1 MERWKKRAVTLSLAL
16 SLTDEASPSA
26 IPYFPQKTELSAP
39 ESASLPRATPES
51 SGISSVRIM
60 NMLSELESERRAN
73 IHNILVIR
81 RGVVISEASAPG
93 YSGHVWHLSHS
104 MTKTLTGMAIGL
116 LIDDGVLSTSERV
129 VDIFPEEPYRDPRFA
144 ELTVGHLLSMKSGVP
159 FSEVGVVTEDRW
171 TEAFFGSDMTFAPG
185 ERFAYNSMNSYILG
199 KIVEKKSRRR
209 LSDLI
214 SKRIF
219 APLGISN
226 FFFEKG
232 PEGIDKGG
240 FGAYLSAESWAK
252 LGLLMLRGGV
262 YAGRRILS
270 QRWITESITTRG
282 ISPESSGDFNYGYH
296 IWVHRQNDEFL
307 FNGMLGQNVWV
318 CPRNDTVV
326 VINAGNNELF
336 QQSPALYI
344 VRKYLAGDIE
354 DELRY
359 RNVAPLRAGEERFFE
374 SRRYARPLTARK
386 GLLYFL
392 GIRNARPYDS
402 TWDKLLGKYIMR
414 KNNDSLLPIFVR
426 CMQNNL
432 AAGIEAVHIFR
443 EGERLFLAV
452 IEGKREKRLEL
463 GLYGFAESTL
473 DFNGELYTVKAC
485 AEASYDTDGKPIFR
499 IELVYPEIPNTRY
512 IELSLADEDCVLM
525 RLSERPNNRIAEPFL
540 ESLPVTNPKLAFAK
554 QMLERRYG
562 SDFLSARLERVF
574 CPSLLLIK
582 ENADLR
588 EEILLREEDIA
599 EADNRA
605 VRNILS
611 LVERFIKD
619 APVRE
624 ESYEETERAE
634 EQGFLGSIIKK
645 FTDFAKQKNQK
656 QP

>member
-16 SLTDEASPSA
+16 SLTDETSPSA
-26 IPYFPQKTELSAP
+26 IPYFPQKTELSAS

-51 SGISSVRIM
+51 SGISSLRIM

-73 IHNILVIR
+73 IHNILVVR

-93 YSGHVWHLSHS
+93 YSGYVWHLSHS

-116 LIDDGVLSTSERV
+116 LVDDGVLSTTERV

-199 KIVEKKSRRR
+199 KIAEKKSGHR

-318 CPRNDTVV
+318 CPSNDTVV

-359 RNVAPLRAGEERFFE
+359 RNVGPLRAAEERFFE
-374 SRRYARPLTARK
+374 SRRYARPLTARR

-402 TWDKLLGKYIMR
+402 AWDKLLGKYIMR

-432 AAGIEAVHIFR
+432 AAGIELFHIFR
-443 EGERLFLAV
+443 EGERLFLTV

-463 GLYGFAESTL
+463 GIYGFAESTL

-512 IELSLADEDCVLM
+512 IELSPADEDCVLM
-525 RLSERPNNRIAEPFL
+525 RLSERPNNRIVEPFL
-540 ESLPVTNPKLAFAK
+540 ESLPVTNPKLAFAN

-582 ENADLR
+582 EDADLR

-645 FTDFAKQKNQK
+645 FTDFARQKNQK